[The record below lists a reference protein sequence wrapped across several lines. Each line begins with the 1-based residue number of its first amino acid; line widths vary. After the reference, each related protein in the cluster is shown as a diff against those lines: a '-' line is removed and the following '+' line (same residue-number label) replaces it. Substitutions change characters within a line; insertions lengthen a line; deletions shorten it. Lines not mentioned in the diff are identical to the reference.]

1 VDRDR
6 QIALGTAFLKAH
18 KSEDII
24 VLPNA
29 WDVASALLL
38 VRAGFKAIATT
49 SAGIGYTGGYPVGEV
64 MPLDE
69 MLADIRRMTD
79 RIGEQSNAALS
90 ADMESGYGITPDEV
104 AATVTKTIAA
114 GAVGINIEDTDHRTR
129 GSTGGGTGSSTGG
142 ALFDF
147 ALAVE
152 RIAGAREAADAT
164 GIPFVLNAR
173 TDTYWH
179 GARDKTVMHD
189 EAHDETLRRA
199 AAFRD
204 AGADCIFVPGP
215 TDREVIA
222 RLATDIDA
230 PLNVMGGAKSPGID
244 VLSEIGVRRVTV
256 GAIMARATYDTLE
269 KAAAELRD
277 TGTFTFADGIMSHA
291 DLNGLMARK

>member
-1 VDRDR
+1 VDKDR
-6 QIALGTAFLKAH
+6 QIALGTAFVAAH
-18 KSEDII
+18 KADDII

-38 VRAGFKAIATT
+38 VRAGFSAVATT

-69 MLADIRRMTD
+69 MLGDVKRMAD
-79 RIGEQSNAALS
+79 RIGEQANVVLS
-90 ADMESGYGITPDEV
+90 ADMESGYGVTPDEI

-114 GAVGINIEDTDHRTR
+114 GAVGINIEDTDHRNR
-129 GSTGGGTGSSTGG
+129 DNTGG

-147 ALAVE
+147 ALAVD
-152 RIAGAREAADAT
+152 RIAAARDAADAT

-179 GARDKTVMHD
+179 GGGAA
-189 EAHDETLRRA
+189 AHDETLRRA
-199 AAFRD
+199 DAFRA

-215 TDREVIA
+215 TGRDTIA
-222 RLATDIDA
+222 RLAA
-230 PLNVMGGAKSPGID
+230 
-244 VLSEIGVRRVTV
+244 EIGVRRVTV

-277 TGTFTFADGIMSHA
+277 TGTFTFAEDIMPHA
-291 DLNGLMARK
+291 DLNGLMTRNEPGK